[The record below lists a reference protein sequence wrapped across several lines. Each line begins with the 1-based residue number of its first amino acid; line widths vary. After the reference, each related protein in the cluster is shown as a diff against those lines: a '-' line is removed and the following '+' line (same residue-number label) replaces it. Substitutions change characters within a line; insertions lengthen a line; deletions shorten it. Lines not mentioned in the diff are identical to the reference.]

1 MWSASD
7 ARGKY
12 EYADLN
18 HDTKADQKTDQDR
31 CEHGGSKV
39 RLVIRQQSVH
49 RLVWRVLPLQLL
61 NRPDDRAPYCVAT
74 GVAPHRGA
82 DRRGQLAA

>member
-7 ARGKY
+7 TRGKY

-49 RLVWRVLPLQLL
+49 RLVWPVLPRCSSSIALTIARHTASPLIEEL
-61 NRPDDRAPYCVAT
+61 I
-74 GVAPHRGA
+74 GA
-82 DRRGQLAA
+82 ASSQHD

>member
-18 HDTKADQKTDQDR
+18 HDTEADQKTHQDR

-39 RLVIRQQSVH
+39 RLVIRQQSVSWSQF
-49 RLVWRVLPLQLL
+49 V
-61 NRPDDRAPYCVAT
+61 
-74 GVAPHRGA
+74 
-82 DRRGQLAA
+82 GQVGSEVKVYSCC